1 MKEEEGEELMD
12 DDYIVQLHKYL
23 QEKKRQ
29 RIQAEQDA
37 NLLDCRL
44 RCLKEQEENT
54 LKKIEVKRKQTTQKK
69 QSLQEQEEE
78 LRKKMEFMK
87 LKQLELEKK
96 REQNKAFKEN
106 NRAAVL
112 SKKEENRRKIEE
124 DMRNMKEQ
132 KKTNDD
138 LRKYNMIESLT
149 NKKTQAD
156 YIKSQ
161 HNIAEEKRRAIE
173 LEKKKE

>member
-1 MKEEEGEELMD
+1 MKRAPEDNKSPDDNALYEEEEEGEELMD

-44 RCLKEQEENT
+44 KCLKEQEENT

-87 LKQLELEKK
+87 LKQLELEK
-96 REQNKAFKEN
+96 R
-106 NRAAVL
+106 
-112 SKKEENRRKIEE
+112 ENRTKHLKRITEQLCYQRKKRIEG
-124 DMRNMKEQ
+124 R
-132 KKTNDD
+132 
-138 LRKYNMIESLT
+138 
-149 NKKTQAD
+149 
-156 YIKSQ
+156 
-161 HNIAEEKRRAIE
+161 
-173 LEKKKE
+173 

>member
-1 MKEEEGEELMD
+1 M
-12 DDYIVQLHKYL
+12 
-23 QEKKRQ
+23 
-29 RIQAEQDA
+29 
-37 NLLDCRL
+37 
-44 RCLKEQEENT
+44 
-54 LKKIEVKRKQTTQKK
+54 
-69 QSLQEQEEE
+69 
-78 LRKKMEFMK
+78 
-87 LKQLELEKK
+87 
-96 REQNKAFKEN
+96 
-106 NRAAVL
+106 L

-124 DMRNMKEQ
+124 DMRSMKEQ